1 MARSGSLDA
10 EQALLIREAR
20 ASGVTIKEISA
31 QFGVCKTTVRDVIYG
46 RSYVHAGGPIAPA
59 PKRKYTGAKTR
70 LEIGAF
76 VYWGGT
82 YKAAQEK
89 WGVSSVT
96 VHNAKFLYAEEQH
109 KRAGRSPVKTT
120 AVAEDFAYCIRTNLG
135 ERIAVKAGNDAEA
148 MRRFE
153 QSNPDHGDRLVYERC
168 VMMAERRG
176 RE

>member
-1 MARSGSLDA
+1 MARSGSLNP
-10 EQALLIREAR
+10 EQALEIRKAS
-20 ASGVTIKEISA
+20 ASGVTIKELSH

-46 RSYVHAGGPIAPA
+46 RTYVHAGGPIAPA
-59 PKRKYTGAKTR
+59 PKRKYIKDKTR

-82 YKAAQEK
+82 YRAAQEK

-109 KRAGRSPVKTT
+109 KKAGRSAVKTT
-120 AVAEDFAYCIRTNLG
+120 EVAEDFAYCIRTNLG
-135 ERIAVKAGNDAEA
+135 ERIAVKAANDAQA
-148 MRRFE
+148 MQRFE

-168 VMMAERRG
+168 VMVAERRG

>member
-1 MARSGSLDA
+1 MQKCSFKVERARK
-10 EQALLIREAR
+10 IREAR
-20 ASGVTIKEISA
+20 ASGISINEISL
-31 QFGVCKTTVRDVIYG
+31 QFGVSRTTVRDVIYG
-46 RSYVHAGGPIAPA
+46 RTHVRAGGPIALA
-59 PKRKYTGAKTR
+59 PKRKRVGAKTR

-82 YKAAQEK
+82 YRAAQEK

-96 VHNAKFLYAEEQH
+96 VHAAKFFYAEEQH
-109 KRAGRSPVKTT
+109 KRAGRSPVRTT

-168 VMMAERRG
+168 VMVAERRG